1 MATVRL
7 WCNMR
12 IYVESVFNGTDLL
25 RLTIGKAK
33 HHEYIPGPVWGRKQA
48 REALNLL
55 ERVYGL
61 KRETIRFTVR

>member
-1 MATVRL
+1 MAIGQL

-12 IYVESVFNGTDLL
+12 IYVESVFNGKDLF

-55 ERVYGL
+55 EHVYGL

>member
-12 IYVESVFNGTDLL
+12 IYVERVFNGTDLF

-33 HHEYIPGPVWGRKQA
+33 HREYIPGPTWGRKQA
-48 REALNLL
+48 REALDLL

-61 KRETIRFTVR
+61 KRETIRFTMR